1 MTKSDSYINISD
13 DKQIVK
19 TCNMLLINTT
29 ISVIIAYLQN
39 KHVFR
44 PLTIEPFQ
52 KHSTSFYKII
62 MVVEN
67 KSELCY
73 CIFMYIISKHT

>member
-13 DKQIVK
+13 DKQMVK

-29 ISVIIAYLQN
+29 ISSIIAYLQN

-44 PLTIEPFQ
+44 LVTIEPPPD
-52 KHSTSFYKII
+52 HSTSFYKII

-67 KSELCY
+67 KSKLCY
-73 CIFMYIISKHT
+73 CIFMYIISKHS